1 MSVELMLFVLRL
13 VFIFA
18 LYFFIVLV
26 ARVLTRELTV
36 RNVPERDTRGCR
48 RRCRVVHWCIRR
60 RPRATPGQAYLV
72 IVDGASTGIYV
83 GTVYPIGSGVLVGR
97 APTVDVPLP
106 DVYTSSEH
114 ARFLYDRDRWTMEDL
129 KSMNGS
135 YVNGQRVAGIAPLGD
150 GDTVQLGRDR
160 DAVPAPPTCMSTCVR
175 VRHHVLQPC
184 TFRY

>member
-1 MSVELMLFVLRL
+1 MSIELILFVLRL

-36 RNVPERDTRGCR
+36 RNVPERDTVDASG
-48 RRCRVVHWCIRR
+48 V
-60 RPRATPGQAYLV
+60 AASSNGAFAGLAGNPGQAYLV

-114 ARFLYDRDRWTMEDL
+114 ARFLYDRGRWTMEDL

-150 GDTVQLGRDR
+150 GDTVQLGRVVMQFLLR
-160 DAVPAPPTCMSTCVR
+160 PPA
-175 VRHHVLQPC
+175 
-184 TFRY
+184 